1 VISEIPS
8 MARRAS
14 PPLPSC
20 FALVIQGLEK
30 VAADEI
36 KDTLSAEIKRTLP
49 GMVVFRTPEINKRL
63 LALRTVEDVFLL
75 AWGSDELTHRFEDL
89 KHIEAWTAREADWA
103 SFLQLHHQIHAKP
116 KGTPG
121 YRLVA
126 QMEGRH
132 AYRRVDVQK
141 ALAQGLR
148 GKLPA
153 RWRAVE
159 ENASVEVWIRIMQS
173 TAVCGIRLSDRT
185 MRHRTYKREHIAAS
199 LRPTVAAAMARLAD
213 IGKGELLLD
222 PCCGAGTILAEHL
235 ESSRNARAL
244 GGDID
249 KKALVAARSN
259 LRRYQGVH
267 LVRWDARRLPLA
279 DTMCRRIACNPPFGK
294 QLGKLQEIHELYRSL
309 VSECNR
315 VLAVGG
321 RAVFLVADPRPLQSA
336 ARQSGW
342 QSRRPLKIRVLGQAA
357 TVLVFLKP

>member
-1 VISEIPS
+1 

-14 PPLPSC
+14 SPLPSC
-20 FALVIQGLEK
+20 FALVIPGLEK
-30 VAADEI
+30 VAAEEI
-36 KDTLSAEIKRTLP
+36 KDVLAAEIKRTLP
-49 GMVVFRTPEINKRL
+49 GIVVFRSAEINKRL

-103 SFLQLHHQIHAKP
+103 GLLRLHHQIHAKP

-132 AYRRVDVQK
+132 AYRRIDAQK
-141 ALAQGLR
+141 ALAQGLAA
-148 GKLPA
+148 KLPA

-173 TAVCGIRLSDRT
+173 AAVCGLRLSDRT

-199 LRPTVAAAMARLAD
+199 LRPTVAAAMVRLAD
-213 IGKGELLLD
+213 SGQGEMLVD

-235 ESSRNARAL
+235 EASRNARAL
-244 GGDID
+244 GGDIERR
-249 KKALVAARSN
+249 ALVAARSN
-259 LRRYQGVH
+259 LRRSSAGH
-267 LVRWDARRLPLA
+267 LVSWDLRRLPLA
-279 DTMCRRIACNPPFGK
+279 DAMCRRIACNPPFGK
-294 QLGKLQEIHELYRSL
+294 QLGKPHEIHDLYQAL

-315 VLAVGG
+315 VLAPGG
-321 RAVFLVADPRPLQSA
+321 RAIFLVADPRPLKSA
-336 ARQSGW
+336 AKESKW
-342 QSRRPLKIRVLGQAA
+342 QSLVSLRVRVLGQPAM
-357 TVLVFLKP
+357 VLAFQKP

>member
-1 VISEIPS
+1 

-20 FALVIQGLEK
+20 FALVVPGLEK
-30 VAADEI
+30 VAAEEI
-36 KDTLSAEIKRTLP
+36 KDVLAADIKRTLP
-49 GMVVFRTPEINKRL
+49 GMVVFRCAEITKQF

-75 AWGSDELTHRFEDL
+75 AWGSGELTHRFEDL
-89 KHIEAWTAREADWA
+89 KHIQGWTAREADWA
-103 SFLQLHHQIHAKP
+103 SLLRLHHQIHAKP

-121 YRLVA
+121 YRLIS

-132 AYRRVDVQK
+132 AYRRMDVQK
-141 ALAQGLR
+141 ALAQGLA

-153 RWRAVE
+153 RWRPVE
-159 ENASVEVWIRIMQS
+159 ENASVEVWIRILQS

-199 LRPTVAAAMARLAD
+199 LRPTVAASMVRLAD
-213 IGKGELLLD
+213 IGQGESLLD

-235 ESSRNARAL
+235 ETSRNARAL

-249 KKALVAARSN
+249 KKALSAARSN
-259 LRRYQGVH
+259 LRRFHSAH

-279 DTMCRRIACNPPFGK
+279 DATCRRIACNPPFGK
-294 QLGKLQEIHELYRSL
+294 QLGNPHEIHDLYRAL
-309 VSECNR
+309 VSECDR
-315 VLAVGG
+315 VLTRAG

-336 ARQSGW
+336 ARHSGW
-342 QSRRPLKIRVLGQAA
+342 QSARTLRVRVLGQPA
-357 TVLVFLKP
+357 TIVMFHKP